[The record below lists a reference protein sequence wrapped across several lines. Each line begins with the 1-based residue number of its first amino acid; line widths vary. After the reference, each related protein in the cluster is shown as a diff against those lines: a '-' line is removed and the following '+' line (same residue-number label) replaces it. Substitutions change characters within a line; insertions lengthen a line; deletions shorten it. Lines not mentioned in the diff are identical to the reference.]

1 MLADTENFKK
11 SNIEFNPNLN
21 TIIGG
26 RSTGKSTLLQIL
38 ADKLGE
44 LKKDDAK
51 SDFIKEIAN
60 NVSIE
65 WFDGETDIED
75 RKVEYFPQSYM
86 HNIVK
91 TDEDRK
97 IIVENIIGKG
107 QLESYKKFI
116 TANQIDIK
124 KDISKLL
131 EEDRKFKEITKQIHE
146 IGNKIAIEN
155 EISELDKKISNLM
168 KRNEFTETEEN
179 NFETL
184 KNKLDEATIKNNEI
198 KSDVLCLQSYNR
210 KLIGFD
216 YNDDLSELS
225 DKK

>member
-1 MLADTENFKK
+1 MADTENFKK

-91 TDEDRK
+91 NDEDRK
-97 IIVENIIGKG
+97 TIVENIIGKG
-107 QLESYKKFI
+107 
-116 TANQIDIK
+116 
-124 KDISKLL
+124 
-131 EEDRKFKEITKQIHE
+131 
-146 IGNKIAIEN
+146 
-155 EISELDKKISNLM
+155 
-168 KRNEFTETEEN
+168 
-179 NFETL
+179 
-184 KNKLDEATIKNNEI
+184 
-198 KSDVLCLQSYNR
+198 
-210 KLIGFD
+210 
-216 YNDDLSELS
+216 
-225 DKK
+225 